1 VTRAIPS
8 KNWVSA
14 LTDARERPTLAM
26 GVRAMKKTRRASDTK
41 AGRGGFEAPRIAARE
56 RTLQKT
62 AGRQFAKT
70 RAKVIQ
76 SHTRARGQRNQARRD
91 ARS

>member
-1 VTRAIPS
+1 
-8 KNWVSA
+8 
-14 LTDARERPTLAM
+14 M

-41 AGRGGFEAPRIAARE
+41 SARGGFEEARIAARE
-56 RTLQKT
+56 RTLKKT

-76 SHTRARGQRNQARRD
+76 SHMRARGQRNQARRD
-91 ARS
+91 AR

>member
-1 VTRAIPS
+1 
-8 KNWVSA
+8 
-14 LTDARERPTLAM
+14 
-26 GVRAMKKTRRASDTK
+26 MKKTRKASDTPPPR
-41 AGRGGFEAPRIAARE
+41 AGFEEARIAARSAKV
-56 RTLQKT
+56 LQKT

-91 ARS
+91 AR

>member
-1 VTRAIPS
+1 
-8 KNWVSA
+8 
-14 LTDARERPTLAM
+14 
-26 GVRAMKKTRRASDTK
+26 MKKTRKTSDAT
-41 AGRGGFEAPRIAARE
+41 APLGGFEAARIAARE

-76 SHTRARGQRNQARRD
+76 AHTRARGQRNQARRD
-91 ARS
+91 AR

>member
-1 VTRAIPS
+1 
-8 KNWVSA
+8 
-14 LTDARERPTLAM
+14 
-26 GVRAMKKTRRASDTK
+26 MKKTRRAADVK
-41 AGRGGFEAPRIAARE
+41 PERGRFEEARIAARSE
-56 RTLQKT
+56 KVLQRT

-91 ARS
+91 AR